1 MSSGSSVWLTEPS
14 PKGIR
19 LLKYRC
25 TQNENQNDIGKSDI
39 GEKDNITN
47 ENGHNE
53 HVRNFSSTDENIVQ
67 VLAYFQ
73 YVTS

>member
-1 MSSGSSVWLTEPS
+1 MIAVSSGSSVWLTEPS

-25 TQNENQNDIGKSDI
+25 TQNENQN
-39 GEKDNITN
+39 ENITN

-53 HVRNFSSTDENIVQ
+53 HVRNFLSTDDNIVQ
-67 VLAYFQ
+67 VLGYFQ